1 MEKRRSLINIG
12 LVISML
18 VGAYATLTIL
28 NTRPAHAFIFS
39 DPSGDTDGPD
49 ITQME
54 YDVVNDALELKLTF
68 VQKLAGDV
76 INQDLL
82 ASIHIDIDKSL
93 MTGFIGGGGLQSQ
106 FGMDYEI
113 EIELLGFGP
122 SSNTATLKYWRYKL
136 EEPFIKLDRVSVPLG
151 NLFYP
156 NGSIFVAGY
165 NENYGTDN
173 HQIFM
178 SIPVTL
184 FANTTFPICTD
195 VMELCINQIFP
206 CPLPLTPNLNNAY
219 INLSVISCY
228 FFPGIDL
235 LPDNGGIDIQNATI
249 IGDYPTGPEDMVAS
263 VSDPDDD
270 CLAPPGLNGEEI
282 TALTAYCHKDGNLTL
297 ETKLKSYSLEDTAY
311 YEVYLDID
319 NNPLTGVPISNG
331 DTILGVELVA
341 KYANFDNPIGE
352 PNPLEGT
359 LKFYLNGEFCPL
371 LYTDYLANVWRS
383 EPGYVWITIPQE
395 FMNYYLSANITGYI
409 SVIAKSFNPPVEV
422 PVDIVPNGGVLEIP
436 LYPISYSGDFDKDGD
451 VDGSDLAT
459 FAAGG
464 AGISLENFAADF
476 GRTNCPN

>member
-219 INLSVISCY
+219 INLSVISFGSFLMYPASTIRSILC
-228 FFPGIDL
+228 FSSNLTCFSTNSFRGISFR
-235 LPDNGGIDIQNATI
+235 G
-249 IGDYPTGPEDMVAS
+249 
-263 VSDPDDD
+263 
-270 CLAPPGLNGEEI
+270 I
-282 TALTAYCHKDGNLTL
+282 TAVSIPSDAGYSNPFASLFATTAT
-297 ETKLKSYSLEDTAY
+297 TS
-311 YEVYLDID
+311 
-319 NNPLTGVPISNG
+319 
-331 DTILGVELVA
+331 ELI
-341 KYANFDNPIGE
+341 FFRR
-352 PNPLEGT
+352 L
-359 LKFYLNGEFCPL
+359 
-371 LYTDYLANVWRS
+371 
-383 EPGYVWITIPQE
+383 
-395 FMNYYLSANITGYI
+395 
-409 SVIAKSFNPPVEV
+409 
-422 PVDIVPNGGVLEIP
+422 
-436 LYPISYSGDFDKDGD
+436 
-451 VDGSDLAT
+451 
-459 FAAGG
+459 
-464 AGISLENFAADF
+464 
-476 GRTNCPN
+476 